1 MSRKSKK
8 LNREKITAAK
18 RLEEMQRMEE
28 EAIKEEQKIIS
39 DAEKQI
45 KQICENAGLFCG
57 AILTPEHL
65 GGIVQLAVTS
75 KETIQLPFTLYFKE
89 EN

>member
-1 MSRKSKK
+1 MGRKSKK
-8 LNREKITAAK
+8 LNLEKIAAAK
-18 RLEEMQRMEE
+18 RLKEMQRLEE
-28 EAIKEEQKIIS
+28 EAIIEERKVID

-45 KQICENAGLFCG
+45 KQICEKAGLFCG